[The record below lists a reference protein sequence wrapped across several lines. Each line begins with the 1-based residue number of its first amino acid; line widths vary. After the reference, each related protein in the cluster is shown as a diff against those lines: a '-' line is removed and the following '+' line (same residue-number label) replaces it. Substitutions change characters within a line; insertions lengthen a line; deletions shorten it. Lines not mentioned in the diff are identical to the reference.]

1 MINIYICMFR
11 NGTEDA
17 AKEETAPVAR
27 STQRPRVTMRSG
39 ETGEL

>member
-1 MINIYICMFR
+1 MLMLNCLRR

-17 AKEETAPVAR
+17 AKEETAPVVR
-27 STQRPRVTMRSG
+27 NTQRPRVTMRSG